1 MRRDYNKIEMSSLF
15 SKVKSWLH
23 HLFHRTNNLIE
34 ESTVDAP
41 VDNEKSTRIN
51 NFFEEY
57 KLKNERRDYLLD
69 LQKKYK
75 AGIIS
80 EGDMN
85 EQDRIDLEN
94 LYIEQNM
101 ELKRKIRSYDSK
113 IKKLINFDR

>member
-15 SKVKSWLH
+15 SKVKSWLR

-41 VDNEKSTRIN
+41 IDNEKSTRIN

-94 LYIEQNM
+94 LYVEQNT

-113 IKKLINFDR
+113 IKNKLLN